1 MSLNISDFSL
11 FLSKNCTP
19 PWKRSPQKIET
30 LSSPLFEKLV
40 GGSTSQQR
48 GRGEGGGI
56 THSVQ
61 KFIFQKS
68 AIPFLFKN
76 YSLVDV
82 RYLLIKFSK
91 TKSFFRNTKNTDWNG
106 VNKQNTHVPHTK
118 RKITLAR
125 LSKWT

>member
-19 PWKRSPQKIET
+19 PLKKVTSKNWDLVKPSFWK
-30 LSSPLFEKLV
+30 V
-40 GGSTSQQR
+40 GRRLNLPTE
-48 GRGEGGGI
+48 GEGGGGGG

-106 VNKQNTHVPHTK
+106 VNKQNTYVPHTK